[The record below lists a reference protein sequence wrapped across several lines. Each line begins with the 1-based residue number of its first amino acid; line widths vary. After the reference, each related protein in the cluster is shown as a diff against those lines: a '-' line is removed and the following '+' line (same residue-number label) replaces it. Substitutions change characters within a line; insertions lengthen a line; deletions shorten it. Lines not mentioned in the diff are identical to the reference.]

1 MDRFWSNL
9 FPERDS
15 GERFQREILE
25 RERTCGEVLGGQL
38 GGLLRILRIR
48 EDQQLSCSW
57 VSIAVRELLQD

>member
-1 MDRFWSNL
+1 MEGFWRNL
-9 FPERDS
+9 FPEKQILE

-48 EDQQLSCSW
+48 EDQRGVLNCKP
-57 VSIAVRELLQD
+57 AEL